1 MFNLFKPNTAVA
13 TRRGKNTPPVALPRP
28 KPASLRSTNRTLAQQ
43 LGVRPDVSKEADKLE
58 KIIQKKKEADAPPAV
73 RLPVPTAIQVM
84 SPDPI
89 RDSYLERA
97 KTTQATEIKPVPMA
111 PVPVVKDSATVQQ
124 YADALLA
131 DKATLDQT
139 AKSVPSLMDQLKNFG
154 G

>member
-1 MFNLFKPNTAVA
+1 MFNLFDPKTAVA
-13 TRRGKNTPPVALPRP
+13 TRIGKNTPPVALPRP
-28 KPASLRSTNRTLAQQ
+28 KPASLRSTKRTLAQQ

-84 SPDPI
+84 APDPI

-97 KTTQATEIKPVPMA
+97 KTAQPKEIKPVNIA
-111 PVPVVKDSATVQQ
+111 VKDEATIQQ

-131 DKATLDQT
+131 NKNTMDQT
-139 AKSVPSLMDQLKNFG
+139 APVPSLMDQLKNFG

>member
-1 MFNLFKPNTAVA
+1 MFNLFDPKTAVS
-13 TRRGKNTPPVALPRP
+13 TRRGKNTLPVALPRP
-28 KPASLRSTNRTLAQQ
+28 KPVSLRATKRTLAQQ

-84 SPDPI
+84 APDPI

-97 KTTQATEIKPVPMA
+97 KTAQPKEIKPVPA
-111 PVPVVKDSATVQQ
+111 VKDTATIQQ
-124 YADALLA
+124 YADALLTN
-131 DKATLDQT
+131 KVTLDQT
-139 AKSVPSLMDQLKNFG
+139 AKTTPSLMDQLKNFG

>member
-1 MFNLFKPNTAVA
+1 MFNLFNPKTAVA

-28 KPASLRSTNRTLAQQ
+28 KPASLRSTKRTLAQQ

-58 KIIQKKKEADAPPAV
+58 KIIQKKKDADAPPAV

-84 SPDPI
+84 APDPI

-97 KTTQATEIKPVPMA
+97 KTAQPEAIK
-111 PVPVVKDSATVQQ
+111 PVPVVKDADTIQQ

-139 AKSVPSLMDQLKNFG
+139 ARSVPSLMDQLKNFG